1 MRMTLPGSFLSC
13 FAMEIGQMG
22 SELESTNTQNVL
34 ILIVETQKKH
44 RAPQIGFD
52 LSHAFATWWNGHYWL
67 QVFVWAN
74 FVFEYSISSVI
85 DVSYI
90 VSSESELS
98 FGQVI
103 LFHKWTSVACQKSGF
118 HLCCT
123 ITAVKEWSHW
133 RRDPKQKGETHT
145 FATMHIRLLLI
156 CLLSTESS
164 LSNELFIDFSV
175 EGTPVNNFWSS
186 TGMTPQVLPY

>member
-1 MRMTLPGSFLSC
+1 MRMTLPGLFLSC
-13 FAMEIGQMG
+13 VAGETGQMG

-34 ILIVETQKKH
+34 TLIVAIPKSTP
-44 RAPQIGFD
+44 RGFD
-52 LSHAFATWWNGHYWL
+52 PFHSFVTWWDGYYWL

-74 FVFEYSISSVI
+74 FVFEYLISPVI
-85 DVSYI
+85 YASYI

-123 ITAVKEWSHW
+123 NTHSCQGIESLKKRPKTERRNTHFCHNAVLVSSNLPALNKVFPFQWTLHW
-133 RRDPKQKGETHT
+133 
-145 FATMHIRLLLI
+145 
-156 CLLSTESS
+156 
-164 LSNELFIDFSV
+164 LFCW
-175 EGTPVNNFWSS
+175 GNPN
-186 TGMTPQVLPY
+186 